1 MSEKQCHLPPIHSLP
16 LRKRLVHGE
25 FLKKGP
31 LKKVYATDHH
41 GKLLSQSNPLL
52 CTPSQPLKKCIG
64 TPSTTTQPKKRL
76 SLSKN
81 SRKRSTDGKLYC
93 HCRQPYDATRFMI
106 ACDKCDEWFHGE
118 CIHINEKEG
127 ELIDLYFCIQCSQGA
142 SLGHVSKYC
151 SDSCGLQVA
160 RARLTWAEM
169 KRRRHTEDD
178 STRSETIVQLCL
190 KRQRASR
197 MHSLADAEDRARLPK
212 IRCAKRKVRD
222 TVGRIDAQLKA
233 LSERESW
240 CGFQH
245 DNGSVCKQENRCEK
259 HGDWQERLC
268 EEYKLE
274 KQEQFKILL
283 ALEKEWQQ
291 VKERIRRRRNEK
303 EILHDLVNETLCV

>member
-1 MSEKQCHLPPIHSLP
+1 
-16 LRKRLVHGE
+16 
-25 FLKKGP
+25 
-31 LKKVYATDHH
+31 
-41 GKLLSQSNPLL
+41 
-52 CTPSQPLKKCIG
+52 
-64 TPSTTTQPKKRL
+64 
-76 SLSKN
+76 
-81 SRKRSTDGKLYC
+81 
-93 HCRQPYDATRFMI
+93 MI

-127 ELIDLYFCIQCSQGA
+127 ELIDLYFCIQCSQGKRTLWKPKCSNPACHKAARIGA

-178 STRSETIVQLCL
+178 STNNETIVQLCL

-233 LSERESW
+233 LSEREPW
-240 CGFQH
+240 CGYRH